1 MKCVYIYLYIQVVE
15 IFRGD
20 KGSLDQLKLRQ
31 NSKLQRTYSEEL
43 LDNEEYNSTR
53 YLNDINR
60 HMETVLGT
68 SKDS

>member
-1 MKCVYIYLYIQVVE
+1 MIYVYIYIQVVQ
-15 IFRGD
+15 ILRGD
-20 KGSLDQLKLRQ
+20 KCSLDQLRERE

-53 YLNDINR
+53 YLNDIHR

>member
-1 MKCVYIYLYIQVVE
+1 MCVYTYIQVVE
-15 IFRGD
+15 ILRGD
-20 KGSLDQLKLRQ
+20 KSSLDQLRERE

-53 YLNDINR
+53 YLNDIHR

-68 SKDS
+68 SSDS

>member
-1 MKCVYIYLYIQVVE
+1 VE
-15 IFRGD
+15 ILRGD
-20 KGSLDQLKLRQ
+20 KCSLDKLRERE

-68 SKDS
+68 SKD